1 MLPNDFGCS
10 KLVWRFYELIAIVMV
25 IFSLPSALWFLCGCG
40 LVALDLS
47 GRQTQTSGL
56 AQIIRK
62 LEATKRDCTQRE
74 HW

>member
-25 IFSLPSALWFLCGCG
+25 IFYIAISFVVFVWLWVWWMWFG
-40 LVALDLS
+40 LS

-56 AQIIRK
+56 AR
-62 LEATKRDCTQRE
+62 
-74 HW
+74 